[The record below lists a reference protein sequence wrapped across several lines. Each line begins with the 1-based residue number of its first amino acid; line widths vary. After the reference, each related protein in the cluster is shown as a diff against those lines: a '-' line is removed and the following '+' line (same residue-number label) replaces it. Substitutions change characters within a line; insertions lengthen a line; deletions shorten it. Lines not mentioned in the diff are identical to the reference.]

1 MAHRGA
7 VVATAATVFAVL
19 RACEPM
25 GAAFLSP
32 SPSNQLRGSTAVTS
46 MQPGMLAQPAVL
58 ETASPAGEGAT
69 FAGGWK
75 AAAAGL
81 AVLCAAACSRRSS
94 LARQAFRPMEDLEY
108 VEDEEWFYGMP
119 KKPNPQHDQ
128 RMGYRIN
135 GEPGKP
141 GSPHYWTEKIRWCHR
156 FKTRIH
162 IRRKVE
168 GNTARPR
175 LAVFRSKE
183 HIHVNVVDDTIGTG
197 KTLATSTTRQKHNKE
212 EIKKVD
218 EKSEK
223 FRSWTMEAAEVVGRD
238 IAKKCLDNNI
248 TQVVFDRGGFPY
260 QGRVKA
266 LAEAARSA
274 GLQF

>member
-1 MAHRGA
+1 MARHARA
-7 VVATAATVFAVL
+7 AATAAAVFAAL
-19 RACEPM
+19 KACDSFS
-25 GAAFLSP
+25 ASAFVQSGGVPDVSLERS
-32 SPSNQLRGSTAVTS
+32 SVT
-46 MQPGMLAQPAVL
+46 QPGWLSRPAL
-58 ETASPAGEGAT
+58 QQAPIPAARSSS
-69 FAGGWK
+69 F
-75 AAAAGL
+75 AAGWQ
-81 AVLCAAACSRRSS
+81 AVAGIALLCAASVARRSTT
-94 LARQAFRPMEDLEY
+94 ACRAFRPMEDLEY

-119 KKPNPQHDQ
+119 KKPNPQYEQ

-183 HIHVNVVDDTIGTG
+183 HMHVNVIDDTIGTG
-197 KTLATSTTRQKHNKE
+197 KTLACSTTRQKHNKE

-238 IAKKCLDNNI
+238 IAKKCLDANI